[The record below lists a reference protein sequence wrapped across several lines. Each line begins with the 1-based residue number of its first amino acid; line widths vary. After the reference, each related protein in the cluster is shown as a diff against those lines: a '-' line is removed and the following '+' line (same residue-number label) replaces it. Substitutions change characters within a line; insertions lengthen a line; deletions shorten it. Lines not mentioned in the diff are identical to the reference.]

1 MKIAVRGGHC
11 PKVPGAR
18 GILDE
23 LTEDRK
29 VKDAVIKYLKQL
41 GNEVLDVTPPDS
53 TSSSSSD
60 LSYGVNKA
68 NNWGA
73 DLFVSIHFN
82 KAYDSYNG
90 ALGSEVCVYSTHDIA
105 QRVVNGLGELGFK
118 NRGQKIRTGLYELKH
133 TNMKSMIVETC
144 FVEATEDVALYRK
157 LGSDTIG
164 KAIAEAIVNKKID
177 VEIKENNKEDN
188 EEMNYSMYVF
198 SQNWYL
204 KKYADVSNSTTY
216 KNNPYKHYVDYGKK
230 EGRLALPPI
239 PAEYNEGS
247 YLELNPDVAAAVKK
261 GSYSSGIDHYLQY
274 GFCEN
279 RKIYNDDS
287 LEAIKKRCE
296 ELEIKLEDIKKI
308 VE

>member
-11 PKVPGAR
+11 PKVTGASAL
-18 GILDE
+18 IDE

-29 VKDAVIKYLKQL
+29 VKDVVIKYLRQL
-41 GNEVLDVTPPDS
+41 GHEALDVTPPDS
-53 TSSSSSD
+53 TSTSSSD

-90 ALGSEVCVYSTHDIA
+90 ALGSEVCVYSNYDIA
-105 QRVVNGLGELGFK
+105 QRVVNGLASLGFK
-118 NRGQKIRTGLYELKH
+118 NRGQKIRTGLYELNH
-133 TNMKSMIVETC
+133 TNMESMIVETC
-144 FVEATEDVALYRK
+144 FVEATDDVALYRK
-157 LGSDTIG
+157 LGSDAIG

-177 VEIKENNKEDN
+177 VEIKENN

-198 SQNWYL
+198 SKNWYL
-204 KKYADVSNSTTY
+204 KRYSDIANSSSY
-216 KNNPYKHYVDYGKK
+216 KDNPYKHYVGYGKK

-239 PAEYNEGS
+239 PEEYNEGA
-247 YLELNPDVAAAVKK
+247 YLELNADVAAAVKK
-261 GSYSSGIDHYLQY
+261 GSYTSGIDHYLQY

-279 RKIYNDDS
+279 RKIYKNESD
-287 LEAIKKRCE
+287 AAMKKRIE
-296 ELEIKLEDIKKI
+296 ELEVKLEEIKKI
-308 VE
+308 VD